1 MPPLAAP
8 PILTDRSQSRSTGH
22 FQPGDDD
29 PQFSAELRLL
39 PTCGTWPPGTALGQ
53 LPPWALFKAALI
65 SSATFEESSPFTFG
79 SLQGSTCKAFFRFC
93 WDSERIAVLATQ
105 RTRSVGAFGRR
116 SASVFLAGHS
126 VSRLR
131 PADVLRCR
139 ADPFG
144 NVIVSPVYCYSQEDC
159 LTLVGHL
166 HAQPAG
172 SVRAT
177 TPPAPPCSGHGPG
190 AACRTDW
197 YFDYLSG
204 AHRARG

>member
-8 PILTDRSQSRSTGH
+8 RTLADRGQSRGTGH
-22 FQPGDDD
+22 FQPGDHD
-29 PQFSAELRLL
+29 PQFSAGLRVL

-53 LPPWALFKAALI
+53 LPPCALFKAALI
-65 SSATFEESSPFTFG
+65 SSATFEESSALTFG

-93 WDSERIAVLATQ
+93 WVTATRTVL
-105 RTRSVGAFGRR
+105 
-116 SASVFLAGHS
+116 SVFVAGHS

-131 PADVLRCR
+131 PADVLGCR

-144 NVIVSPVYCYSQEDC
+144 SVIVSHVYCYSQEDY

-190 AACRTDW
+190 AARRTDW